1 VPDVGRNRSEIA
13 RLQQQNLLL
22 QRELAD
28 QRVDASTAAR
38 LKALQLQ
45 SDAAGWTTMPAR
57 VLATGPGAGFEW
69 TVTVDVGR
77 RENIAVGQTVT
88 DGYGLV
94 GRVVSVLPTTS
105 VIMLA
110 ADPTFGVGARDLR
123 SGTLLLASGR
133 AEAGMTG
140 TALQDKADVRAGDQL
155 ATGPAGQSTF
165 VPGIAIGTVTG
176 VSTAADG
183 TLSVSIRPSAPQTG
197 LNLVGIVLT
206 QTRTTGRT
214 AIGTGR

>member
-1 VPDVGRNRSEIA
+1 
-13 RLQQQNLLL
+13 
-22 QRELAD
+22 
-28 QRVDASTAAR
+28 
-38 LKALQLQ
+38 
-45 SDAAGWTTMPAR
+45 
-57 VLATGPGAGFEW
+57 
-69 TVTVDVGR
+69 
-77 RENIAVGQTVT
+77 
-88 DGYGLV
+88 
-94 GRVVSVLPTTS
+94 
-105 VIMLA
+105 
-110 ADPTFGVGARDLR
+110 
-123 SGTLLLASGR
+123 
-133 AEAGMTG
+133 MTG

-165 VPGIAIGTVTG
+165 VPGIAIGTVTR